1 VFHRL
6 RSAVAAL
13 LSRETIESELDE
25 ELRDHIERDTA
36 HRIAHGADPVHARRE
51 ALARFGAVEATKDEI
66 RDEHG
71 ITALDDI
78 ARDVRHAIRRAVRSP
93 QYTLLV
99 TLTIGLGIGAATA
112 VFSAVD
118 GVLLK
123 PLPYAEPDELVTL
136 WQTRP
141 AEGIERDDFAPGTF
155 LEIQG
160 RARTLRQVAAANPWG
175 VSLATPGRTE
185 HIEAWQVTRDFL
197 PMLGV
202 NSHLGRSL
210 EPADFTTGAAPVVLL
225 DYGYW
230 QQRLGGDPAVLGQT
244 LSLDGIPATVV
255 GVLPRGFDLPEPA
268 GLWMPWVLGEEHASD
283 RFSTYIKVYGRL
295 ADGATPSAAQA
306 ELNGIAGALG
316 REHPRSN
323 AGVGF
328 ALVPL
333 REHLVGVNRTLL
345 YTLLGAA
352 AILLVVSL
360 TNVAALHL
368 TRLARGRRESA
379 VRTALG
385 ATKGQLLRPL
395 VAEALVL
402 GSLGGLVGVGLA
414 WAGVRTLHALGPEDL
429 RRLGTIAV
437 DWRAILAAGALALLT
452 AVTLAVLPAHRLTSG
467 QWGGR
472 TVAGSRLSTR
482 GRRAIVGA
490 QMALGLVLLIGTTLL
505 ARSFYLVL
513 TAERGYQSE
522 NVLSF
527 SVWVYDEYPDP
538 AGRYAFVQQ
547 VVERLGALPGVE
559 MASMGSAL
567 PLAEDITGTQ
577 ADVIPAGTAVI
588 PGEERTSRATVVWPS
603 YFETLGIPLRAG
615 RVFTEGDDGGGER
628 VIVVNESF
636 ARRFLPGKD
645 PVGEMVQVGLMGRAV
660 ERRIIGVVADTRDV
674 QLDALPGP
682 SVFIPWAQQPIASL
696 TFVMRSSI
704 DPATLVAPVTRALYE
719 IDPQLG
725 IARIS
730 TLDALIDLRMSQRRF
745 LMVLVA
751 AFALAAVAIATVGVF
766 GVMSQAVSERGREIA
781 VRMALGAGPGTIVKE
796 FLAEAGVMTAVALG
810 AGLGIALLATRAIA
824 GFLYGIA
831 PLDGVSLIAAAGLV
845 VLLALIAAALPS
857 WRAARTNPARV
868 LQEG

>member
-13 LSRETIESELDE
+13 WSRRTIENELDE

-36 HRIAHGADPVHARRE
+36 HRMARGADPAAARRE
-51 ALARFGAVEATKDEI
+51 ALARFGAVEATKDEV

-78 ARDVRHAIRRAVRSP
+78 ARDVRHAVRRAVRAP

-123 PLPYAEPDELVTL
+123 PLPYEDPDALVTL

-141 AEGIERDDFAPGTF
+141 AEGVERDDFAPGTF
-155 LEIQG
+155 LEIRE
-160 RARTLRQVAAANPWG
+160 RARTLSAVAAANPWG

-185 HIEAWQVTRDFL
+185 HIEAWMVSSDFL

-202 NSHLGRSL
+202 RAHLGRSL
-210 EPADFTTGAAPVVLL
+210 EPRDFTTGATPVVLL
-225 DYGYW
+225 DHGFW
-230 QQRLGGDPAVLGQT
+230 QQRFGADPAVLGQT
-244 LSLDGIPATVV
+244 LSLDGRSATVV

-268 GLWMPWVLGEEHASD
+268 GLWMPWVLDEDQTAD
-283 RFSTYIKVYGRL
+283 RFSTYIKVYARL
-295 ADGATPSAAQA
+295 APGATPEAARA
-306 ELNGIAGALG
+306 ELNGIAGMLE

-328 ALVPL
+328 SLVPL
-333 REHLVGVNRTLL
+333 HEYLVGINRPLL
-345 YTLLGAA
+345 YTLMGAA

-360 TNVAALHL
+360 VNVAALHL
-368 TRLARGRRESA
+368 TRIARGKRESA

-402 GSLGGLVGVGLA
+402 GVVGGVVGLTLA
-414 WAGVRTLHALGPEDL
+414 WGGVRLLYALGPEDL

-437 DWRAILAAGALALLT
+437 DWRAGLAAGTLALVIGVTLALL
-452 AVTLAVLPAHRLTSG
+452 PAYRLTSG

-482 GRRAIVGA
+482 GRRAVVGA

-513 TAERGYQSE
+513 TAERGYESA

-538 AGRYAFVQQ
+538 RERYAFVRQTI
-547 VVERLGALPGVE
+547 ERLGALPGVE

-567 PLAEDITGTQ
+567 PLADDITGTQ
-577 ADVIPAGTAVI
+577 ADVIPAGVAAV
-588 PGEERTSRATVVWPS
+588 PGEERTARATVIWPS

-615 RVFTEGDDGGGER
+615 RAFAEHDDGGGER
-628 VIVVNESF
+628 VVVVNESF

-645 PVGEMVQVGLMGRAV
+645 PVGAMVQVGLMGRAT
-660 ERRIIGVVADTRDV
+660 ERRVIGVVADTRDV
-674 QLDALPGP
+674 QLDAPPGP
-682 SVFIPWAQQPIASL
+682 AVFIPWTQQPIGAL
-696 TFVMRSSI
+696 TFVMRSSV
-704 DPATLVAPVTRALYE
+704 DPATLVPAVTRTLYE

-725 IARIS
+725 IARIA
-730 TLDALIDLRMSQRRF
+730 TLDALVDRKVSQRRF

-766 GVMSQAVSERGREIA
+766 GVMSQAVAERGREIA
-781 VRMALGAGPGTIVKE
+781 VRMALGAGPRTILSE
-796 FLAEAGVMTAVALG
+796 FLAEAGWMTVVALG
-810 AGLGIALLATRAIA
+810 VGLGIALLATRAIA

-831 PLDGVSLIAAAGLV
+831 PLDVVSVASAAGLV
-845 VLLALIAAALPS
+845 VVLALFAAALPS

>member
-1 VFHRL
+1 MFHRL
-6 RSAVAAL
+6 RSAVSAL
-13 LSRETIESELDE
+13 LSRGTIEKELDE

-36 HRIAHGADPVHARRE
+36 HRIAQGADPTRARRE

-78 ARDVRHAIRRAVRSP
+78 ARDIRHAVRRAVRAP

-112 VFSAVD
+112 VFSAID

-141 AEGIERDDFAPGTF
+141 AEGIEQDDLAPGTF
-155 LEIQG
+155 LDIQS
-160 RARTLRQVAAANPWG
+160 RARTLRQVTAANPWG

-185 HIEAWQVTRDFL
+185 YVEAWQVTPDFL

-202 NSHLGRSL
+202 RPHLGRSL

-230 QQRLGGDPAVLGQT
+230 QQRLGGDPAVLGAT
-244 LSLDGIPATVV
+244 LALDGNAVTVV

-268 GLWMPWVLGEEHASD
+268 GLWMPWVLGEDQATD

-295 ADGATPSAAQA
+295 ADGATPSSAQA
-306 ELNGIAGALG
+306 ELNGLAGVLA

-333 REHLVGVNRTLL
+333 REHLVGLNRTLL
-345 YTLLGAA
+345 YTLMGAA

-379 VRTALG
+379 IRTALG
-385 ATKGQLLRPL
+385 ATRGQLFRPL

-402 GSLGGLVGVGLA
+402 GLLGGLVGLGLA
-414 WAGVRTLHALGPEDL
+414 WGGVRVLHALGPEDL

-452 AVTLAVLPAHRLTSG
+452 AVTLALLPAFRLTSG
-467 QWGGR
+467 HWGGR

-482 GRRAIVGA
+482 GRRAVVGA

-538 AGRYAFVQQ
+538 AARYAFVQRT
-547 VVERLGALPGVE
+547 VERLAALPGVE

-567 PLAEDITGTQ
+567 PLADDITGTQ
-577 ADVIPAGTAVI
+577 ADVIPAGTAVV
-588 PGEERTSRATVVWPS
+588 PGEERTSRATVVWLS

-615 RVFTEGDDGGGER
+615 RVFAEGDDGGGER

-674 QLDALPGP
+674 QLDAPPGP
-682 SVFIPWAQQPIASL
+682 AVFIPWTQQPLGAL
-696 TFVMRSSI
+696 TFVVRSSV
-704 DPATLVAPVTRALYE
+704 DAATLAPAVTRTLYE

-725 IARIS
+725 IARIA
-730 TLDALIDLRMSQRRF
+730 TLDALVDLRMSQRRF

-766 GVMSQAVSERGREIA
+766 GVMSQAVAERGREIA
-781 VRMALGAGPGTIVKE
+781 VRMALGAGPRTIVKE
-796 FLAEAGVMTAVALG
+796 FLAEAGWMTAVAL
-810 AGLGIALLATRAIA
+810 AVGLAIALVATRAIA

-831 PLDGVSLIAAAGLV
+831 PIDSLSLAVAAGLV
-845 VLLALIAAALPS
+845 VVLALVAAALPS